1 MEWGTSDTSVPARKK
16 EDKKDSPST
25 SSPRDTPRE
34 DDSPGSGAATPV
46 PAHPETKHK
55 DSNVD
60 KLPQAVSADEDKLAE
75 NTGESGGAAP
85 LRIDIPGQR
94 EKEK

>member
-1 MEWGTSDTSVPARKK
+1 
-16 EDKKDSPST
+16 
-25 SSPRDTPRE
+25 
-34 DDSPGSGAATPV
+34 V

-55 DSNVD
+55 DSNID
-60 KLPQAVSADEDKLAE
+60 KLPQAVAADEDKLAE